1 MNNLYVKN
9 CPISL
14 PDYIFHR
21 SCAEKLSSAKLFRKK
36 LSQQVVFLQAYDELM
51 PKLCE
56 KFSWKLCS
64 KLSFSKKAKKK
75 ICIKLIPAVLKNY
88 PIKTWFEKI

>member
-1 MNNLYVKN
+1 MIKLYVKSCLRN
-9 CPISL
+9 LSN
-14 PDYIFHR
+14 YIFVEV
-21 SCAEKLSSAKLFRKK
+21 ALKN

-64 KLSFSKKAKKK
+64 KLPFCKEAEKSYVYN
-75 ICIKLIPAVLKNY
+75 LY
-88 PIKTWFEKI
+88 PPS

>member
-1 MNNLYVKN
+1 MNNLYLKN

-14 PDYIFHR
+14 PDCIFHR

-64 KLSFSKKAKKK
+64 KLPFCKEAEKSYVYN
-75 ICIKLIPAVLKNY
+75 LY
-88 PIKTWFEKI
+88 PPS